1 MQWFRRNRLRRVAG
15 GGTMITDRK
24 GRSGQM
30 SAGTM
35 AARLKEPKG
44 LLIGGIAA
52 GLAGVMA
59 DLLSP
64 LYATSFHKGFGLSNT
79 QAGFLVTAALGTM
92 GVVEL
97 TLAHSI
103 GHRNLKRI
111 ATYGI
116 LIASAALIYIS
127 DVSDGTADN
136 DGFWS
141 LLVGMIALGL
151 GCGLSFVAGNA
162 ALSFATNS
170 QRAFGLLTT
179 WYMIFVFVM
188 MSTNPYLRQIYP
200 IVLPYAAMVAVQV
213 VCLVLIWWK
222 MPDTRVIAEQ
232 RTAAARAVQQRD
244 PGIGAEL
251 NRDAPPLNLF
261 GPLPLLLGLAVT
273 LSQFAVAG
281 LWTFAQELGTTAGL
295 SAEATAS
302 FLGFSQLVG
311 LLGTMAPWLL
321 GRWVG
326 RGALGAAGLL
336 LAGIGI
342 MVVPLVHS
350 PAAYIGGNLAINLG
364 YWVTLPL
371 SLSVAADLD
380 RNSGRL
386 VALMLGMSSIGLAL
400 GPSLAGPLLGGAD
413 TTLGGWVFG
422 LIGLAAAPLIVA
434 PAVAADR
441 AARARRDEEAAE
453 SAAGLL

>member
-1 MQWFRRNRLRRVAG
+1 
-15 GGTMITDRK
+15 MITDRK

-30 SAGTM
+30 SVDTTG
-35 AARLKEPKG
+35 ARHKEPKG

-64 LYATSFHKGFGLSNT
+64 LYATSFHSGFGLSNT

-103 GHRNLKRI
+103 GHRNLKRV

-116 LIASAALIYIS
+116 VIASVALIYIS
-127 DVSDGTADN
+127 DVSDS
-136 DGFWS
+136 GFWS

-162 ALSFATNS
+162 ALSFATDS

-188 MSTNPYLRQIYP
+188 MSTNPFLRQIYP

-213 VCLVLIWWK
+213 VCLALIWWK
-222 MPDTRVIAEQ
+222 MPDTRVIAAQ

-244 PGIGAEL
+244 PGVGAEL
-251 NRDAPPLNLF
+251 NRDAPQLNLF

-302 FLGFSQLVG
+302 FLGLSQLVG

-350 PAAYIGGNLAINLG
+350 PTAYIVGNLAINLG

-386 VALMLGMSSIGLAL
+386 VAFMLGMSSIGLAL

-422 LIGLAAAPLIVA
+422 LIGLAAVPLIIA
-434 PAVAADR
+434 PARAADR
-441 AARARRDEEAAE
+441 AARAHRDEEAAE
-453 SAAGLL
+453 STAGLL

>member
-1 MQWFRRNRLRRVAG
+1 MVGAG
-15 GGTMITDRK
+15 KT
-24 GRSGQM
+24 
-30 SAGTM
+30 
-35 AARLKEPKG
+35 AARLKEPSG

-92 GVVEL
+92 GIVEL

-103 GHRNLKRI
+103 GHRNLKRV
-111 ATYGI
+111 ASYGI
-116 LIASAALIYIS
+116 VIASVALLYIS
-127 DVSDGTADN
+127 NVSDN
-136 DGFWS
+136 GFWS
-141 LLVGMIALGL
+141 LLLGMIGLGL

-213 VCLVLIWWK
+213 VCLALIWWK

-232 RTAAARAVQQRD
+232 RSAAARAVQDID

-251 NRDAPPLNLF
+251 KHDAPQLNLF

-281 LWTFAQELGTTAGL
+281 LWTFAQEMGTTAGL

-336 LAGIGI
+336 LAGLGI
-342 MVVPLVHS
+342 LLVPLVHS
-350 PAAYIGGNLAINLG
+350 PTAYIAGNLAINLG

-386 VALMLGMSSIGLAL
+386 VAFMLGMSSIGLAL

-422 LIGLAAAPLIVA
+422 LIGLAAVPLIIA
-434 PAVAADR
+434 PAMAADR
-441 AARARRDEEAAE
+441 AAHARRDEEAAE
-453 SAAGLL
+453 STAGLL

>member
-1 MQWFRRNRLRRVAG
+1 MNP
-15 GGTMITDRK
+15 DRK

-30 SAGTM
+30 TAGTTM
-35 AARLKEPKG
+35 ARLKEPGG

-97 TLAHSI
+97 ALAHSI

-116 LIASAALIYIS
+116 VIASVALLYIS
-127 DVSDGTADN
+127 NVSDN
-136 DGFWS
+136 GFWS
-141 LLVGMIALGL
+141 LLVGMIGLGF
-151 GCGLSFVAGNA
+151 GCGLAFVAGNA
-162 ALSFATNS
+162 ALSFADNS
-170 QRAFGLLTT
+170 ERAFGLLTT
-179 WYMIFVFVM
+179 CYMVFVFIM

-200 IVLPYAAMVAVQV
+200 VVLPYAAMVAVQL
-213 VCLVLIWWK
+213 VCLALIWWK
-222 MPDTRVIAEQ
+222 MPDTRVIAEE
-232 RTAAARAVQQRD
+232 RALAARALQELD
-244 PGIGAEL
+244 PDIGSEL
-251 NRDAPPLNLF
+251 KRPAPPLKLISS
-261 GPLPLLLGLAVT
+261 LPILLGLAVT

-281 LWTFAQELGTTAGL
+281 LWTFAQELGTRTGM
-295 SAEATAS
+295 SPEATSS

-311 LLGTMAPWLL
+311 LLGTTAPWLL

-342 MVVPLVHS
+342 LLVPMVHS
-350 PAAYIGGNLAINLG
+350 PAAYIVGNLAINLG

-386 VALMLGMSSIGLAL
+386 VAFVLGMSSIGLAL
-400 GPSLAGPLLGGAD
+400 GPSLAGPLLGGED

-422 LIGLAAAPLIVA
+422 LIGLIAVPLIVA
-434 PAVAADR
+434 PAAAADR
-441 AARARRDEEAAE
+441 AARARRDEDAA
-453 SAAGLL
+453 

>member
-1 MQWFRRNRLRRVAG
+1 MVSADAAV
-15 GGTMITDRK
+15 T
-24 GRSGQM
+24 GR
-30 SAGTM
+30 
-35 AARLKEPKG
+35 KEPRG
-44 LLIGGIAA
+44 LLVGGIAA

-64 LYATSFHKGFGLSNT
+64 LYATSFHMGFGLSNT

-97 TLAHSI
+97 ALAHSI
-103 GHRNLKRI
+103 GNRNLKRT

-116 LIASAALIYIS
+116 VIASVALLYIS
-127 DVSDGTADN
+127 NVSDN
-136 DGFWS
+136 GFWS
-141 LLVGMIALGL
+141 LLVGMVGLGF

-162 ALSFATNS
+162 ALSFASNS
-170 QRAFGLLTT
+170 ERAFGLMTT

-188 MSTNPYLRQIYP
+188 MSTNPYLREIYP
-200 IVLPYAAMVAVQV
+200 VVLPYAAMVAVQV
-213 VCLVLIWWK
+213 ICLGLIWWK
-222 MPDTRVIAEQ
+222 MPDTVAIAEE
-232 RTAAARAVQQRD
+232 RAAAARAVAELD

-251 NRDAPPLNLF
+251 ERDAPRLNVF
-261 GPLPLLLGLAVT
+261 GPVPLLLCVAVT
-273 LSQFAVAG
+273 LSQFSVAG
-281 LWTFAQELGTTAGL
+281 LWTFAQELGTTAGM
-295 SAEATAS
+295 SAESTGS
-302 FLGFSQLVG
+302 FLGVSQLVG

-342 MVVPLVHS
+342 LLTSLVHT
-350 PAAYIGGNLAINLG
+350 PTAYITGNLVINLG

-371 SLSVAADLD
+371 ALSVAADLD

-386 VALMLGMSSIGLAL
+386 IAVMLGMSSIGLAL
-400 GPSLAGPLLGGAD
+400 GPSLAGPLLGGPD

-422 LIGLAAAPLIVA
+422 LIGLIAVPLIIP
-434 PAVAADR
+434 PAMAGDR
-441 AARARRDEEAAE
+441 AARARRDEQAAE
-453 SAAGLL
+453 LDAGIR

>member
-1 MQWFRRNRLRRVAG
+1 MVGAG
-15 GGTMITDRK
+15 KT
-24 GRSGQM
+24 
-30 SAGTM
+30 
-35 AARLKEPKG
+35 AARLKEPSG

-64 LYATSFHKGFGLSNT
+64 LYATSFHRGFGLSNT

-103 GHRNLKRI
+103 GHRNLKRV
-111 ATYGI
+111 ASYGI
-116 LIASAALIYIS
+116 VIASVALLYIS
-127 DVSDGTADN
+127 NVSDN
-136 DGFWS
+136 GFWS
-141 LLVGMIALGL
+141 LLLGMIGLGL

-213 VCLVLIWWK
+213 VCLALIWWK

-232 RTAAARAVQQRD
+232 RSAAARAVQDID

-251 NRDAPPLNLF
+251 KHDAPQLNLF

-281 LWTFAQELGTTAGL
+281 LWTFAQEMGTTAGL

-311 LLGTMAPWLL
+311 LLGTMAPLLL

-336 LAGIGI
+336 LAGLGI
-342 MVVPLVHS
+342 LLVPLVHS
-350 PAAYIGGNLAINLG
+350 PTAYIAGNLAINLG

-386 VALMLGMSSIGLAL
+386 VAFMLGMSSIGLAL

-422 LIGLAAAPLIVA
+422 LIGLAAVPLIIA
-434 PAVAADR
+434 PAMAADR
-441 AARARRDEEAAE
+441 AAHARRDEEAAE
-453 SAAGLL
+453 STAGLL